1 MGEGVSELA
10 ELGDRDDVREPDAG
24 VSSSDGERFR

>member
-10 ELGDRDDVREPDAG
+10 ELGDGDDAREPDAG
-24 VSSSDGERFR
+24 DSSSDGERFR